1 MAKSR
6 FSGAKY
12 ANGNHKSQQK
22 AYNKTKKG
30 VRLRVESAKL
40 DKKLGGKVGDGKDAA
55 HDSKKK
61 RGGSLQKP
69 SINRSRRRT

>member
-1 MAKSR
+1 MPKQRS
-6 FSGAKY
+6 SGAKY
-12 ANGNHKSQQK
+12 ANGNYKAQQK

-30 VRLRVESAKL
+30 VKLRVESAKL

-55 HDSKKK
+55 HDSRKQK
-61 RGGSLQKP
+61 GGSLQKP

>member
-6 FSGAKY
+6 FSGPKY

-55 HDSKKK
+55 HDSRKKK
-61 RGGSLQKP
+61 GGRLQKP
-69 SINRSRRRT
+69 SINRSRRRA

>member
-6 FSGAKY
+6 SSGAKY
-12 ANGNHKSQQK
+12 ANGNYKAQQK

-30 VRLRVESAKL
+30 VKLRVESAKL
-40 DKKLGGKVGDGKDAA
+40 DKKLGGKVGEGKDAA
-55 HDSKKK
+55 HDSRKNK
-61 RGGSLQKP
+61 RGSLQKH

>member
-30 VRLRVESAKL
+30 VRLRVEAAKL
-40 DKKLGGKVGDGKDAA
+40 EEKLGGKVGDGKDAA
-55 HDSKKK
+55 PDSRKKK
-61 RGGSLQKP
+61 GGSLQKP